1 MTFPLFCVF
10 LLSKNMR
17 RLKKRIFYGLCGG
30 TVAVLA
36 IVRVCNPG
44 VMQPHEE
51 CLSDSLTEVV
61 QEPVALVKK
70 NPHRVLGVHSYEQS
84 FPDLQEVQIV
94 SARKWGVKPVRNRQ
108 EAEHRKQELV
118 YVGANPYFSIDRAMN
133 QSIPYLIPRA
143 SNLLQQIGK
152 NFIDSLYMKDV
163 PVHKIIV
170 SSVLRTEDDV
180 SRLRKVNGNASEQS
194 CHRYGTTFDITYV
207 RFDPVHQTDGTP
219 CISVSDAILKPVL
232 SEVLRDLRAQ
242 GLCYVKHERKQSCF
256 HITVR

>member
-1 MTFPLFCVF
+1 
-10 LLSKNMR
+10 MR

-36 IVRVCNPG
+36 VIRVCNPS
-44 VMQPHEE
+44 VVQPLGG
-51 CLSDSLTEVV
+51 CVSDTLAEVV
-61 QEPVALVKK
+61 QNPVVKVRK
-70 NPHRVLGVHSYEQS
+70 SPHRILGVHSYEEC

-94 SARKWGVKPVRNRQ
+94 AARRWGVRPVKNRA

-118 YVGANPYFSIDRAMN
+118 YVGTNPYFSIDRAMT
-133 QSIPYLIPRA
+133 QSIPYLVPRA
-143 SNLLQQIGK
+143 SDLLQRIGR
-152 NFIDSLYMKDV
+152 NFIDSLYVKDV
-163 PVHKIIV
+163 PVHRIIV

-194 CHRYGTTFDITYV
+194 CHRFGTTFDITHV
-207 RFDPVHQTDGTP
+207 RFDPVHQADGSP
-219 CISVSDAILKPVL
+219 CEYVSDAILKPVL
-232 SEVLRDLRAQ
+232 SEVLRDLRQQ